1 MELDISSEEELYN
14 KVKPALRCKKHEL
27 LLYKIEFV
35 KEEDIWEYCK
45 THYFHDAKYLTLY
58 QVVDCILN
66 TNNNEYK
73 EYVINKLRIKEDVV

>member
-14 KVKPALRCKKHEL
+14 RVKPALRCKKHEL
-27 LLYKIEFV
+27 LLYHIEFI

-45 THYFHDAKYLTLY
+45 THYFNKIKRLTLY